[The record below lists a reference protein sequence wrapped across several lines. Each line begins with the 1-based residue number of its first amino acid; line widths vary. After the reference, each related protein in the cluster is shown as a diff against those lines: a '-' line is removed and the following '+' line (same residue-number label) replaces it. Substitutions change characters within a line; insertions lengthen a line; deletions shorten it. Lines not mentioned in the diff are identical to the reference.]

1 MLVFCADISHFF
13 TFTDQ
18 AREKADEE
26 NELKRLKEENHKL
39 ETTVRS
45 LTREISE
52 LRSLKV
58 VNSDHPSYGELKL
71 DLIQTKQDLNRAKEA
86 LAGIFQCFFLQIA
99 SLLFFIH
106 ELLSLK

>member
-1 MLVFCADISHFF
+1 MLSSFVYNYELKIILRSHLCLELMLFIFCSVLDR
-13 TFTDQ
+13 

-39 ETTVRS
+39 ENTVRS

-86 LAGIFQCFFLQIA
+86 LAGM
-99 SLLFFIH
+99 
-106 ELLSLK
+106 

>member
-1 MLVFCADISHFF
+1 MLSSFVYNYELKIILRSHLCLELMPFIFCSVLDR
-13 TFTDQ
+13 

-39 ETTVRS
+39 ESTVRS

-86 LAGIFQCFFLQIA
+86 LAGM
-99 SLLFFIH
+99 
-106 ELLSLK
+106 

>member
-1 MLVFCADISHFF
+1 
-13 TFTDQ
+13 
-18 AREKADEE
+18 
-26 NELKRLKEENHKL
+26 LKRLKEENQRL
-39 ETTVRS
+39 ENNVRK

-86 LAGIFQCFFLQIA
+86 LAGNLYRLCISILCQCVWLYIIIVVMFTGYI
-99 SLLFFIH
+99 
-106 ELLSLK
+106 LSLW